1 MARGIMKFAK
11 ILSALSFFL
20 LLMGTVAW
28 SSASDESEKYLDPSQ
43 FNEAVIGPGE
53 SIVVNISSTS
63 FLGQREYLAMRIVE
77 DSDPLPEVRLTL
89 GPDECRSDDPS
100 IIHIDRQLNPDS
112 PKFRVVRVFLPNETG
127 DYTLYNDAESGDLW
141 LVDDFR
147 SQTRIFQENPIS
159 IVVMIGGCCIG
170 GPVGL
175 VALCLAII
183 GWRQNEAQES
193 ILVRPKDPLMTTS
206 DLYWE
211 YQKSQAEVESRQTTP
226 DPFLGANGA
235 DYSDV
240 ADDVNPP
247 ADENWENWDNG

>member
-183 GWRQNEAQES
+183 GWRQNESQES

-211 YQKSQAEVESRQTTP
+211 YQKSQAEVESHQTTP
-226 DPFLGANGA
+226 DPFLGVNGA

>member
-1 MARGIMKFAK
+1 MARGIMKYAK

-89 GPDECRSDDPS
+89 GSDECRSDDPS

-183 GWRQNEAQES
+183 GWRQNGAQES
-193 ILVRPKDPLMTTS
+193 ILVQPQDQLMTTS
-206 DLYWE
+206 DLYRA
-211 YQKSQAEVESRQTTP
+211 YQKSQAEAESRQTAP
-226 DPFLGANGA
+226 DPFLEVTGA
-235 DYSDV
+235 DYSDLV
-240 ADDVNPP
+240 DDVSPP

>member
-1 MARGIMKFAK
+1 MARGIMKYAK

-28 SSASDESEKYLDPSQ
+28 SSASDESEKYLDPAQ

-89 GPDECRSDDPS
+89 GSDECRSDDPS
-100 IIHIDRQLNPDS
+100 IIHIDRQLNSDS

-183 GWRQNEAQES
+183 GWRQNGAQES
-193 ILVRPKDPLMTTS
+193 ILVQPQDQLMTTS
-206 DLYWE
+206 DLYRE
-211 YQKSQAEVESRQTTP
+211 YQKSQAEVESRQTAP
-226 DPFLGANGA
+226 DPFLEMTGAV
-235 DYSDV
+235 YSDLV
-240 ADDVNPP
+240 DDVNPP

>member
-1 MARGIMKFAK
+1 MARGIMKYAK

-89 GPDECRSDDPS
+89 GSDECRSDDPS

-183 GWRQNEAQES
+183 GWRQNGSQES
-193 ILVRPKDPLMTTS
+193 ILVQPQDQLMTTS
-206 DLYWE
+206 DLYRA
-211 YQKSQAEVESRQTTP
+211 YQKSQAEVESRQTAP
-226 DPFLGANGA
+226 DPFLEVTGA
-235 DYSDV
+235 DYSDLV
-240 ADDVNPP
+240 DDVSPP

>member
-183 GWRQNEAQES
+183 GWRQNESQES

-206 DLYWE
+206 DLYRE

>member
-1 MARGIMKFAK
+1 MKYAK

-53 SIVVNISSTS
+53 SVVVNISSTS

-77 DSDPLPEVRLTL
+77 ESDPLPEVRLTL
-89 GPDECRSDDPS
+89 GSDECRSDDPS

-183 GWRQNEAQES
+183 GWRQNGAQES
-193 ILVRPKDPLMTTS
+193 ILVQPQDQLMTTS
-206 DLYWE
+206 DLYRE
-211 YQKSQAEVESRQTTP
+211 YQKSQAEVESRQTAP
-226 DPFLGANGA
+226 DPFLEVTET
-235 DYSDV
+235 DYSDLV
-240 ADDVNPP
+240 DDVNPP

>member
-1 MARGIMKFAK
+1 MARGIMKYAK

-53 SIVVNISSTS
+53 SVVVNISSTS

-77 DSDPLPEVRLTL
+77 ESDPLPEVRLTL
-89 GPDECRSDDPS
+89 GSDECRSDDPS

-183 GWRQNEAQES
+183 GWRQNGAQES
-193 ILVRPKDPLMTTS
+193 ILVQPQDQLMTTS
-206 DLYWE
+206 DLYRE
-211 YQKSQAEVESRQTTP
+211 YQKSQAEVESRQTAP
-226 DPFLGANGA
+226 DPFLEVTET
-235 DYSDV
+235 DYSDLV
-240 ADDVNPP
+240 DDVNPP

>member
-1 MARGIMKFAK
+1 MARGIMKYAK

-89 GPDECRSDDPS
+89 GSDECRSDDPS

-183 GWRQNEAQES
+183 GWRQNGPQES
-193 ILVRPKDPLMTTS
+193 ILVQPQDQLMTTS
-206 DLYWE
+206 DLYRE
-211 YQKSQAEVESRQTTP
+211 YQKSQAEVEARQTAP
-226 DPFLGANGA
+226 DPFLEATSA
-235 DYSDV
+235 DYSDIV
-240 ADDVNPP
+240 GDVNPP

>member
-1 MARGIMKFAK
+1 MARGIMKYAK

-53 SIVVNISSTS
+53 SVVVNISSTS

-77 DSDPLPEVRLTL
+77 ESDPLPEVRLTL
-89 GPDECRSDDPS
+89 GSDECRSDDPS

-147 SQTRIFQENPIS
+147 SQTKIFQENPIS

-183 GWRQNEAQES
+183 GWRQNGAQES
-193 ILVRPKDPLMTTS
+193 ILVQPQDQLMTTS
-206 DLYWE
+206 DLYRE
-211 YQKSQAEVESRQTTP
+211 YQKSQAEVESRQTAP
-226 DPFLGANGA
+226 DPFLEVTET
-235 DYSDV
+235 DYSDLV
-240 ADDVNPP
+240 DDVNPP

>member
-183 GWRQNEAQES
+183 GWRQNESQES

-226 DPFLGANGA
+226 DPFLGVNGA

-240 ADDVNPP
+240 ADDMNPP

>member
-1 MARGIMKFAK
+1 MARGIMKYAK

-77 DSDPLPEVRLTL
+77 ESDPLPEVRLTL
-89 GPDECRSDDPS
+89 GSDECRSDDPS

-141 LVDDFR
+141 LVDDFK

-183 GWRQNEAQES
+183 GWRQNGAQES
-193 ILVRPKDPLMTTS
+193 ILVQPQDQLMTTS
-206 DLYWE
+206 DLYRE
-211 YQKSQAEVESRQTTP
+211 YQKSQAEVESRQTAP
-226 DPFLGANGA
+226 DPFLEVTET
-235 DYSDV
+235 DYSDLV
-240 ADDVNPP
+240 DDVNPP

>member
-206 DLYWE
+206 DLYRE
-211 YQKSQAEVESRQTTP
+211 YHKSQAEVESRQTTP

>member
-1 MARGIMKFAK
+1 MARGIMKYAK

-89 GPDECRSDDPS
+89 GSDECRSDDPS
-100 IIHIDRQLNPDS
+100 IIHIDRQLNSDS

-183 GWRQNEAQES
+183 GWRQNGAQES
-193 ILVRPKDPLMTTS
+193 ILVQPQDQLMTTS
-206 DLYWE
+206 DLYRE
-211 YQKSQAEVESRQTTP
+211 YQKSQAEVESGQTAP
-226 DPFLGANGA
+226 DPFLEVTGA
-235 DYSDV
+235 DYSDLV
-240 ADDVNPP
+240 DDVNPP

>member
-1 MARGIMKFAK
+1 MARGIMKYAK

-28 SSASDESEKYLDPSQ
+28 SSASDESEKYLDPAQ

-89 GPDECRSDDPS
+89 GSDECRSDDPS
-100 IIHIDRQLNPDS
+100 IIHIDRQLNSDS

-183 GWRQNEAQES
+183 GWRQNGAQES
-193 ILVRPKDPLMTTS
+193 ILVQPQDQLMTTS
-206 DLYWE
+206 DLYRE
-211 YQKSQAEVESRQTTP
+211 YQKSQAEVESRQTAP
-226 DPFLGANGA
+226 DPFLEVTET
-235 DYSDV
+235 DYSDLV
-240 ADDVNPP
+240 DDVNPP